1 MRRSFGVGVLCG
13 NDGES
18 ALFVTVGLQSMQN
31 AVIDECRRPD
41 TLAGRDGRVLRCET
55 GRQKEWTVLG
65 NAKPANE

>member
-1 MRRSFGVGVLCG
+1 MRRSFDVGVLWG

-41 TLAGRDGRVLRCET
+41 TLAGRDGHVLRCET
-55 GRQKEWTVLG
+55 RRQKEWTVLG
-65 NAKPANE
+65 NAKPAE